1 MVIVGAGIGGLIAA
15 GLLRR
20 AGLEVVLIEQAAQL
34 GEVGAGIQ
42 VAPNASRIIAAV
54 GLEDEL
60 AAVGTVP
67 ERLVFRRWQ
76 DDSVLMATPV
86 GRAYLQ
92 RYGHPYYNVY
102 RPDLIEVLARGIDG
116 VTVHMGTE
124 VASAQNVQNGAVARL
139 ASGDEIE
146 GDVVVGAD
154 GIRSAVRTAVFGDLP
169 GRFSGWV
176 AYRALVPRQRVPSM
190 AVETTNRLGPGRHLV
205 SYFVGRGQRYL
216 NLVCVVPE
224 RSWDIESWTE
234 PGSLDD
240 LRRFFSDWAPA
251 TQAILDA
258 VEEPVYRWALF
269 DREPLAQWTQGRIT
283 LLGDACHPMV
293 PFLAQGAGMAI
304 EDGAVLARCLEREPA
319 VEDALRR
326 YEQVRLPR
334 TTRLQAGSWKN
345 CTVYHL
351 PDGLEQRARDRSY
364 QAVSGSGTEALAAF
378 DRVQGY
384 DALTVDL

>member
-1 MVIVGAGIGGLIAA
+1 MVIVGAGIGGLTAA

-20 AGLEVVLIEQAAQL
+20 AGHEVELIERSAQF
-34 GEVGAGIQ
+34 GDVGAGIQ
-42 VAPNASRIIAAV
+42 IAPNASRIIAAT
-54 GLEDEL
+54 GLGDEL
-60 AAVGTVP
+60 ATVGTVP

-76 DDSVLMATPV
+76 DDSVLMATPA
-86 GRAYLQ
+86 GRAHLQ
-92 RYGHPYYNVY
+92 RYGHPYYNVF
-102 RPDLIEVLARGIDG
+102 RPDLIEVLAKGIG
-116 VTVHMGTE
+116 GATVRMDAE
-124 VASAQNVQNGAVARL
+124 VVSARNAPNGAVVKL
-139 ASGDEIE
+139 ATGEEVE
-146 GDVVVGAD
+146 GDLVVGAD
-154 GIRSAVRTAVFGDLP
+154 GIRSAVRAAVFGELP

-176 AYRALVPRQRVPSM
+176 AYRALVPRQRAPSL

-224 RSWDIESWTE
+224 PSWDIESWTE

-258 VEEPVYRWALF
+258 VQEPVYRWALF
-269 DREPLAQWTQGRIT
+269 DRQPLARWTDERVT

-334 TTRLQAGSWKN
+334 TARLQAGSWKN

-351 PDGLEQRARDRSY
+351 PDGPEQRARDRSY
-364 QAVSGSGTEALAAF
+364 QAASGSGAEALAAF

-384 DALTVDL
+384 DALTIDL